1 MDPVLIARIQF
12 GLSLGFHYLFPQTT
26 LGLCLI
32 IMLAEWKH
40 WLGRE
45 ETWRR
50 ISDFAIRI
58 LAVVFAFGIATGLVM
73 PFTFG
78 MHWSGFS
85 MTAAAVFGPMLAL
98 EAMLAFALESAFLS
112 ILVFGRKR
120 VSRTF
125 YLVSACLL
133 FLGSHLSA
141 FLIVSVNSWMETPAG
156 YALVN
161 GKIVL
166 TDWVAAVFNPSL
178 AARYMHTI
186 TAAWISGSFF
196 FMALIAWNML
206 RRKKA
211 AVALAPSPESISLEA
226 ATRRNELR
234 AMSLAATIALAM
246 SLLQPVLG
254 HRQIMDVLKNQPVK
268 DAAYEGIF
276 QGQNGAP
283 LIGFGIPDADNGR
296 ILFPLAVPKA
306 LSFLESGNFN
316 SYVRGLNE
324 FPKETWPP
332 VNIIFTTFHLMVPL
346 AGVCVAAALFAF
358 LFSRKNVKKALAD
371 RTLFLALL
379 IPAAAAPYLANELG
393 WIGAEIGRQP
403 WAIYGL
409 LKTAQGVTPGQGVPA
424 TAFTLIV
431 FGLAYILLA
440 VLAVRFILSAAR
452 KGI

>member
-50 ISDFAIRI
+50 ISDFAVRL
-58 LAVVFAFGIATGLVM
+58 LAVVFAFGVATGLVM

-85 MTAAAVFGPMLAL
+85 MTAAAVFGPVLAL
-98 EAMLAFALESAFLS
+98 EAMLAFALESPFLS
-112 ILVFGRKR
+112 ILIFGRKR

-125 YLVSACLL
+125 YLVSACLV

-141 FLIVSVNSWMETPAG
+141 LLIVSVNSWMETPAG
-156 YALVN
+156 YALEN

-166 TDWVAAVFNPSL
+166 TDWVAAVFNPSFP
-178 AARYMHTI
+178 ARIMHTI
-186 TAAWISGSFF
+186 TAAWISGAFF

-206 RRKKA
+206 RRKKIA
-211 AVALAPSPESISLEA
+211 AADTTAELAAEEKAI
-226 ATRRNELR
+226 RKNEVR
-234 AMSLAATIALAM
+234 AMSLAATVALSM

-254 HRQIMDVLKNQPVK
+254 HMQIMDVLKNQPMK
-268 DAAYEGIF
+268 NAAYEGIF

-283 LIGFGIPDADNGR
+283 LIGFGIPDADNNR
-296 ILFPLAVPKA
+296 ILLPLAIPKA

-324 FPKETWPP
+324 FPRETWPP
-332 VNIIFTTFHLMVPL
+332 VNLIFTTFHIMVPL
-346 AGVCVAAALFAF
+346 AGVCVVGAFFAF
-358 LFSRKNVKKALAD
+358 LFSRKSAKKALAD
-371 RTLFLALL
+371 RRLFLAIL

-409 LKTAQGVTPGQGVPA
+409 LKTTQGVTPGQGVPA
-424 TAFTLIV
+424 TGFTLIL

-440 VLAVRFILSAAR
+440 ILAVRFILAAAR
-452 KGI
+452 KGM